1 MEEKIKNILSG
12 ALQEI
17 GEELE
22 IEALKQV
29 DEETEI
35 YNNLDSMA
43 LLDFIL
49 EVEDGLQKEFGRYIQ
64 IADETTM
71 DAELT
76 SLKNINSAIEMILL
90 KVNNG

>member
-1 MEEKIKNILSG
+1 MEEKIKNILFSV
-12 ALQEI
+12 LQEI
-17 GEELE
+17 GKELE
-22 IEALKQV
+22 IEVLKQV
-29 DEETEI
+29 DEGTDI
-35 YNNLDSMA
+35 YDNLDSMA

-76 SLKNINSAIEMILL
+76 SLKNIDSAIEMILA
-90 KVNNG
+90 KVQNG